1 MREARKEAAQGAGNW
16 RGFIRLIMQAEPPKL
31 LLSIALG
38 LSILST
44 LVSLVIPLFTKNVVD
59 SFSISNLNWMQISG
73 MAIAFVGS
81 AVASGVSVYLL
92 NYAGQKVVA
101 GIRDRLWKKLLV
113 LPVRYYDNHQTGDTI
128 SRMTNDTAVIKG
140 LIAEHAAGFI
150 TGIISII
157 GSIIVLLYM
166 DWKMTLIMFSVFPI
180 AFLILFPL
188 GRQMFKISKGMQ
200 AETASFTSVLNRVLS
215 EIRLVKAANAEPVE
229 YKEGSEGIQKLF
241 KFGLREGKIQALM
254 APLVTFVM
262 LMLFVV
268 LFGYGGMRVASGAIS
283 AGQLVAFM
291 LYLFQIVMPITQIT
305 QFFNQA
311 QKAMGATDTILKVL
325 EDEEENPHAGV
336 VVGNASQSIRF
347 DKVTYGYKD
356 GEAVLKDVSFTM
368 EAGKVTAIVGPSGSG
383 KTTTFSLL
391 ERFYAPQVGAIT
403 LGADKIDQ
411 FSLVSWRSQI
421 GYVSQ
426 ESPLIAGT
434 IRDNICYGLQREVT
448 LEELKR
454 ASQMAYADA
463 FIEELPQQYETEV
476 GERGIKLS
484 GGQRQ
489 RIAIARALLRD
500 PKILMLDEATSSL
513 DSKSEVV
520 VQQALQNLMQG
531 RTTLVIAHRLS
542 TVVDADQIIFL
553 DKGVVTGNGTH
564 QELLETHEMYREF
577 ATQQLQLQEQL
588 SADAVPVLAEAAGS
602 VKVASL
608 PREIH

>member
-1 MREARKEAAQGAGNW
+1 MAMTKREQPKQKNDW
-16 RGFIRLIMQAEPPKL
+16 RGFLRLLKGANPPKL

-38 LSILST
+38 LSVIAT

-59 SFSISNLNWMQISG
+59 NFSISSLNWWQISG
-73 MAIAFVGS
+73 MALAFILS
-81 AVASGVSVYLL
+81 AVASGVATYLL
-92 NYAGQKVVA
+92 NYSGQRVVA

-128 SRMTNDTAVIKG
+128 SRMTNDTAIIKG
-140 LIAEHAAGFI
+140 LIAEHMAGFI
-150 TGIISII
+150 TGSISII
-157 GSIIVLLYM
+157 GSIVVLLYM
-166 DWKMTLIMFSVFPI
+166 DWKMTLIMFSIFPI

-188 GRQMFKISKGMQ
+188 GMQMYKISKGMQ
-200 AETASFTSVLNRVLS
+200 AETANFTSVLNRVLS

-229 YKEGSEGIQKLF
+229 YKEGSTGIQTLF
-241 KFGLREGKIQALM
+241 KFGLKEGKIQALM
-254 APLVTFVM
+254 SPLIMFVM
-262 LMLFVV
+262 LMMFVV
-268 LFGYGGMRVASGAIS
+268 LFGYGGTRVASGAIS

-305 QFFNQA
+305 QFFTQT

-325 EDEEENPHAGV
+325 DHEEEDPHAGLPV
-336 VVGNASQSIRF
+336 KDASQSLNF
-347 DKVTYGYKD
+347 ENVSFGYKE
-356 GEAVLKDVSFTM
+356 GESVLKDVSFTM

-383 KTTTFSLL
+383 KTTMFSLL
-391 ERFYAPQVGAIT
+391 ERFYSQQEGNIS
-403 LGADKIDQ
+403 LGDESIGQ
-411 FSLVSWRSQI
+411 YSLVSWRSQI

-434 IRDNICYGLQREVT
+434 IRDNICYGLQYDVT
-448 LEELKR
+448 DEALKR
-454 ASQMAYADA
+454 ASEMAYADG
-463 FIEELPQQYETEV
+463 FIEELPNKYDTEV

-542 TVVDADQIIFL
+542 TVVDADQIVFL
-553 DKGVVTGNGTH
+553 DKGVVTGRGTH
-564 QELLETHEMYREF
+564 QELIESHEMYREF
-577 ATQQLQLQEQL
+577 ATQQLQIQEQL
-588 SADAVPVLAEAAGS
+588 IAEHSPMA
-602 VKVASL
+602 
-608 PREIH
+608 

>member
-1 MREARKEAAQGAGNW
+1 MAVTRKEEPKGKSNW
-16 RGFIRLIMQAEPPKL
+16 RGFARLLVQANPPKL
-31 LLSIALG
+31 VLSIALG
-38 LSILST
+38 LSIIST
-44 LVSLVIPLFTKNVVD
+44 LVGLVIPLFTKNVVD
-59 SFSISNLNWMQISG
+59 SFSISSLNWAQISG
-73 MAIAFVGS
+73 MAIAFVAS
-81 AVASGVSVYLL
+81 AIASGISVYFL
-92 NYAGQKVVA
+92 NFAGQRVVA

-113 LPVRYYDNHQTGDTI
+113 LPVSYYDNHQTGDTI

-140 LIAEHAAGFI
+140 LIAEHMAGFV
-150 TGIISII
+150 TGTISII
-157 GSIIVLLYM
+157 GSIAVLLYM

-180 AFLILFPL
+180 AFVILFPL
-188 GRQMFKISKGMQ
+188 GRQMYKISKGMQ

-215 EIRLVKAANAEPVE
+215 EIRLVKAAGAEPVE
-229 YKEGSEGIQKLF
+229 YKEGVSGIQKLF
-241 KFGLREGKIQALM
+241 NFGLKEGRIQALM
-254 APLVTFVM
+254 SPLITFVM

-268 LFGYGGMRVASGAIS
+268 LFGYGGMQVASGAIS

-291 LYLFQIVMPITQIT
+291 LYLFQIVAPITQIT
-305 QFFNQA
+305 QFFNQV

-325 EDEEENPHAGV
+325 DYEEENPHAGV
-336 VVGNASQSIRF
+336 PVTNASQSIQF
-347 DKVTYGYKD
+347 DQVSFGYKE
-356 GEAVLKDVSFTM
+356 GESVLKNVSFTM

-383 KTTTFSLL
+383 KTTMFSLL
-391 ERFYAPQVGAIT
+391 ERFYMPQKGSVT
-403 LGADKIDQ
+403 LGADRIDQ

-434 IRDNICYGLQREVT
+434 IRDNICYGLQHEVT
-448 LEELKR
+448 LEELMR

-463 FIEELPQQYETEV
+463 FIEELPQKYETEV

-542 TVVDADQIIFL
+542 TVVDADQIFFL
-553 DKGVVTGNGTH
+553 DKGVVTGSGTH
-564 QELLETHEMYREF
+564 RQLLESHDMYREF
-577 ATQQLQLQEQL
+577 ATQQLQLQEHASSDSSQ
-588 SADAVPVLAEAAGS
+588 PHAEIEAGVHS
-602 VKVASL
+602 
-608 PREIH
+608 

>member
-1 MREARKEAAQGAGNW
+1 MAATRKEELKVKSNW
-16 RGFIRLIMQAEPPKL
+16 RGFARLLAQANPPKL
-31 LLSIALG
+31 VLSIALG
-38 LSILST
+38 LSIIST
-44 LVSLVIPLFTKNVVD
+44 LVGLVIPLFTKNVVD
-59 SFSISNLNWMQISG
+59 SFSVSSLNWAQISG
-73 MAIAFVGS
+73 MAIAFVAS
-81 AVASGVSVYLL
+81 AVASGISVYLL
-92 NYAGQKVVA
+92 NFAGQRVVA

-140 LIAEHAAGFI
+140 LIAEHMAGFV

-157 GSIIVLLYM
+157 GSIVVLLFM

-180 AFLILFPL
+180 AFVILFPL

-215 EIRLVKAANAEPVE
+215 EMRLVKAANAEPVE
-229 YKEGSEGIQKLF
+229 YKEGAAGIQKLF
-241 KFGLREGKIQALM
+241 KFGLKEGRIQALM
-254 APLVTFVM
+254 TPLVTFVM

-268 LFGYGGMRVASGAIS
+268 LFGYGGMQVASGAIS

-291 LYLFQIVMPITQIT
+291 LYLFQIVAPITQIT
-305 QFFNQA
+305 QFFNQV

-325 EDEEENPHAGV
+325 DYEEENPHAGV
-336 VVGNASQSIRF
+336 PVTNASQSIYF
-347 DKVTYGYKD
+347 DQVSFSYKE
-356 GEAVLKDVSFTM
+356 GESVLKNVSFTM

-383 KTTTFSLL
+383 KTTMFSLL
-391 ERFYAPQVGAIT
+391 ERFYAPQKGSVT
-403 LGADKIDQ
+403 LGSDRIDQ
-411 FSLVSWRSQI
+411 FSLISWRSQI

-434 IRDNICYGLQREVT
+434 IRDNICYGLQHEVT
-448 LEELKR
+448 MEELKR
-454 ASQMAYADA
+454 ASQMAYADD
-463 FIEELPQQYETEV
+463 FIEELPQKYETEV

-542 TVVDADQIIFL
+542 TVVDAEQIIFL
-553 DKGVVTGNGTH
+553 DKGVVTGSGTH
-564 QELLETHEMYREF
+564 QQLLESHEMYREF
-577 ATQQLQLQEQL
+577 ATQQLQLQDQMSSDHSQL
-588 SADAVPVLAEAAGS
+588 ESVATAELHS
-602 VKVASL
+602 
-608 PREIH
+608 